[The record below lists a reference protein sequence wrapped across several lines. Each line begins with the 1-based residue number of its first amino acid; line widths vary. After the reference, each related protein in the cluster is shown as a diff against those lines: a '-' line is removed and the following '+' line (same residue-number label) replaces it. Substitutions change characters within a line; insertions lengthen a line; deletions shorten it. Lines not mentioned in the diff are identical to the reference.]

1 MDDVIERS
9 DDWAWRPWLLAG
21 LGAVAGLSIHL
32 ILGDDRSGTAWAS
45 WQMSAAMFVGCFA
58 VLLAYTLER
67 VRWQWSLAFSA
78 ISALI
83 LAAICW
89 WNGAPDDWSEAEGWR
104 MVCAFLSIAIA
115 APLFQTARDHG
126 ARRFPYVEVHGHAWT
141 NVVICF
147 ASAAFVGVV
156 FLLTLLLS
164 ELFSLIGIRLIRDA
178 LDEQWFVLLLIG
190 TSLGAAVGVFRKR
203 DGITRLLL
211 KVVVALLGVLAPVLG
226 AGLLLFLAS
235 LPFTGLSALWDATKA
250 TTPILLSC
258 VVGALILA
266 NVVIGDSE
274 EDESRFPPLRWGA
287 MALALAMLPLAAIA
301 AISTGA
307 RIQQYG
313 FTPDRLW
320 ALTFVIVASAFGLA
334 YLVALVRGRMD
345 WARHVR
351 PANLKLAFGLCGLA
365 LFLALPILSF
375 NAISTRD
382 QVARLQSGRVSPD
395 KFDWAALRF
404 DFGDPGKA
412 AVDRLTKSGN
422 ARIRTAA
429 ALASKAEDR
438 WALSRHEDGRAR
450 AERMARELR
459 IVPEKVPLPQGLLES
474 FSRFDR
480 YAGQAD
486 KRAYALLYKPGD
498 TVAVLV
504 SYTCEACSPD
514 VDVRRL
520 SASGNW
526 EQPPTTDY
534 SYGGKTSDEVK
545 THNRLAGEAI
555 ARGAIEIRNIGRRQ
569 VFVNGNPVGD
579 VFE

>member
-1 MDDVIERS
+1 MDEALERS
-9 DDWAWRPWLLAG
+9 DDWPWRPWLLAG
-21 LGAVAGLSIHL
+21 LGAAGGLIIHL
-32 ILGDDRSGTAWAS
+32 IMGDDRSGTQYTS
-45 WQMSAAMFVGCFA
+45 VQMSSAMFVGCFA
-58 VLLAYTLER
+58 ILVGYTLER
-67 VRWQWSLAFSA
+67 VRWQWSLVFSVA
-78 ISALI
+78 AALI
-83 LAAICW
+83 IALVAW
-89 WNGAPDDWSEAEGWR
+89 WNGAPDDWSAAETWR

-126 ARRFPYVEVHGHAWT
+126 ARRFPYAEVHGHAWT
-141 NVVICF
+141 NVVMWC
-147 ASAAFVGVV
+147 ASAAFVGVA
-156 FLLTLLLS
+156 FLLTYMLS
-164 ELFSLIGIRLIRDA
+164 ELFSLIGIRLIKDA
-178 LDEQWFVLLLIG
+178 LNEQWFALLLIG
-190 TSLGAAVGVFRKR
+190 TAFGAAVGVFRKR
-203 DGITRLLL
+203 DGIMRLLL
-211 KVVVALLGVLAPVLG
+211 KVVVAVLGVLAPVLG

-235 LPFTGLSALWDATKA
+235 LPFTGLSALWDATRE

-258 VVGALILA
+258 VIGALILA
-266 NVVIGDSE
+266 NVVIGASAE
-274 EDESRFPPLRWGA
+274 EENRYPPLRWGA
-287 MALALAMLPLAAIA
+287 MALALAILPLAVIA

-334 YLVALVRGRMD
+334 YLVALVRGRTD

-351 PANLKLAFGLCGLA
+351 PANLKLAFSLCALA

-382 QVARLQSGRVSPD
+382 QVARLESGRTPQD

-412 AVDRLTKSGN
+412 AVERLAKSGN
-422 ARIRTAA
+422 AKIRTAA
-429 ALASKAEDR
+429 ALALKAEDR
-438 WALSRHEDGRAR
+438 WALSRHEDGRVR

-459 IVPEKVPLPQGLLES
+459 IIPAKVPLPQGLLES

-480 YAGQAD
+480 YADPAD

-498 TVAVLV
+498 TLAVLV

-520 SASGNW
+520 SANGNW
-526 EQPPTTDY
+526 EQPSTTDY

-545 THNRLAGEAI
+545 VHNRLAGEAI
-555 ARGAIEIRNIGRRQ
+555 ARGAIEIRDIKRRQ
-569 VFVNGNPVGD
+569 IFVNGNPVGD

>member
-1 MDDVIERS
+1 MDEALERS

-21 LGAVAGLSIHL
+21 LGAAAALIIHL
-32 ILGDDRSGTAWAS
+32 IMGDDRSGSFYSTL
-45 WQMSAAMFVGCFA
+45 QMSSAMFVGCFA
-58 VLLAYTLER
+58 ILVGYTLER
-67 VRWQWSLAFSA
+67 VLWQWSLAFSFA
-78 ISALI
+78 AALI
-83 LAAICW
+83 IALVAW
-89 WNGAPDDWSEAEGWR
+89 WNGAPDDWSAAETWR

-126 ARRFPYVEVHGHAWT
+126 AWRFPYPEVHGHAWT
-141 NVVICF
+141 NVVMWC
-147 ASAAFVGVV
+147 ASAAFVGVA
-156 FLLTLLLS
+156 FLLTFMLS
-164 ELFSLIGIRLIRDA
+164 ELFSLIGIRLIKEA
-178 LDEQWFVLLLIG
+178 LDEQWFALLLIG
-190 TSLGAAVGVFRKR
+190 TALGASVGVFRKR
-203 DGITRLLL
+203 DGIMRLLL
-211 KVVVALLGVLAPVLG
+211 KVVVAVLGVLAPVLG

-235 LPFTGLSALWDATKA
+235 LPFTGLSALWDATRE

-258 VVGALILA
+258 VIGALILA
-266 NVVIGDSE
+266 NVVIGNSA
-274 EDESRFPPLRWGA
+274 EDENRYPPLRWGA
-287 MALALAMLPLAAIA
+287 MALALAILPLAVIA

-345 WARHVR
+345 WARYVR

-382 QVARLQSGRVSPD
+382 QVARLEVGRTAAD

-404 DFGDPGKA
+404 DFGDPGRA
-412 AVDRLTKSGN
+412 AVARLAKNGN
-422 ARIRTAA
+422 AAIRTAA
-429 ALASKAEDR
+429 LFALKAEDR
-438 WALSRHEDGRAR
+438 WALSRHEDGRIR

-459 IVPEKVPLPQGLLES
+459 VIPAAVPLPKGLLES

-480 YAGQAD
+480 YGDKDD
-486 KRAYALLYKPGD
+486 KRAYALLYKAGD
-498 TVAVLV
+498 SVAVLV
-504 SYTCEACSPD
+504 SYTCEGCEPD

-520 SASGNW
+520 SAEGNW
-526 EQPPTTDY
+526 EVPSPAY
-534 SYGGKTSDEVK
+534 ARNNRTSDEVK
-545 THNRLAGEAI
+545 AQNRLAGDAI
-555 ARGAIEIRNIGRRQ
+555 ARGEIDIRPVQRRQ
-569 VFVNGNPVGD
+569 VFVKGNPVGD